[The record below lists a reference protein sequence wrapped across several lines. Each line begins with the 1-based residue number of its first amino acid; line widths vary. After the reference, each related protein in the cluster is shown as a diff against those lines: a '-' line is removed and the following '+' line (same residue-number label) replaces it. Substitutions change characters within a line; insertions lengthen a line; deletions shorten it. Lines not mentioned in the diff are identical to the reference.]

1 MEKADR
7 TDEQLKML
15 LGGIGSLLSFL
26 LESIQIDNVSVF
38 NQMENRLK

>member
-1 MEKADR
+1 MEKVDR

-15 LGGIGSLLSFL
+15 LGGTGSLSSFL